1 MLSSAEPRAI
11 NVDST
16 AMAKKLR
23 ALEPRDLALAVDLDL
38 EHAWRVEYVDRG
50 GHGYR
55 HLRRPVGGVAAR
67 DYYDAIERGALNSR
81 IADAELTTA
90 SALVSLPKKRRLM
103 R

>member
-1 MLSSAEPRAI
+1 RTPPGLGAGSREPSRPNFFRRVVCEGSVEATHRRARGSSVLSSAAPRAI

-50 GHGYR
+50 GSR
-55 HLRRPVGGVAAR
+55 LSPSSPASRR
-67 DYYDAIERGALNSR
+67 SC
-81 IADAELTTA
+81 
-90 SALVSLPKKRRLM
+90 
-103 R
+103 

>member
-23 ALEPRDLALAVDLDL
+23 ALEPRDLALAADLDL
-38 EHAWRVEYVDRG
+38 ENAWRVEYVDRG

-55 HLRRPVGGVAAR
+55 QFAGQSAEAGAR
-67 DYYDAIERGALNSR
+67 L
-81 IADAELTTA
+81 L
-90 SALVSLPKKRRLM
+90 
-103 R
+103 